1 MRKLALI
8 VLAIAGAVLLAA
20 ATRDAGPQASQ
31 ASSHREAPLISEDPA
46 ADNTDLYAFRSP
58 DKPNTLTIVSNWI
71 PGEDPAAGPNW
82 YTFSP
87 GARYNI
93 FVDTDGDTKANLAY
107 RFTFK
112 TPTGP
117 FFLGNTVQTWTASSA
132 SASSRRTR

>member
-8 VLAIAGAVLLAA
+8 VLAIACAVVLAA
-20 ATRDAGPQASQ
+20 TTRDAGPQASR

-71 PGEDPAAGPNW
+71 PGEDPAAGPNY

-87 GARYNI
+87 RARYNI
-93 FVDTDGDTKANLAY
+93 KIDRTGDEIGRAH
-107 RFTFK
+107 
-112 TPTGP
+112 
-117 FFLGNTVQTWTASSA
+117 V
-132 SASSRRTR
+132 